1 MADDLVLKAGNEAAA
16 AQREVVALVGAA
28 VERHTVHGAGIINVH
43 DVAVLRG
50 AVGHGLGGAVLAQQA
65 VDAGLDVR
73 VAGGDVCLL
82 DGQSGH
88 IVRQGDIVLCS
99 DAGAVT
105 VCIQTVAVGEILVV
119 KAVHRAVLRLG
130 GGGGSGRGTGRR
142 ILLFGQGKA
151 GCKDADRRRNG
162 QKHAEQGFGRLF
174 QEKTS
179 CKKAA
184 GSGCFR

>member
-1 MADDLVLKAGNEAAA
+1 MADDLVLKAGDEAAA

-50 AVGHGLGGAVLAQQA
+50 AVGHRLGGAVLAQQA

-105 VCIQTVAVGEILVV
+105 VCIQAIAVGKVLVV
-119 KAVHRAVLRLG
+119 KAVHRAVLRDG
-130 GGGGSGRGTGRR
+130 RSGRSGRR
-142 ILLFGQGKA
+142 RCGRSTLLFGQREDGKDHA
-151 GCKDADRRRNG
+151 QGGCCRT
-162 QKHAEQGFGRLF
+162 QHAEQGFG
-174 QEKTS
+174 
-179 CKKAA
+179 
-184 GSGCFR
+184 

>member
-1 MADDLVLKAGNEAAA
+1 MADDLVLKAGDEAAA

-105 VCIQTVAVGEILVV
+105 VCVQTVAVGEILIV
-119 KAVHRAVLRLG
+119 KAVHGTVFRLG
-130 GGGGSGRGTGRR
+130 GGGGSSRGTGRR
-142 ILLFGQGKA
+142 ILLFGQREDGKDHA
-151 GCKDADRRRNG
+151 QGGGCRT
-162 QKHAEQGFGRLF
+162 QHAEQGFG
-174 QEKTS
+174 
-179 CKKAA
+179 
-184 GSGCFR
+184 